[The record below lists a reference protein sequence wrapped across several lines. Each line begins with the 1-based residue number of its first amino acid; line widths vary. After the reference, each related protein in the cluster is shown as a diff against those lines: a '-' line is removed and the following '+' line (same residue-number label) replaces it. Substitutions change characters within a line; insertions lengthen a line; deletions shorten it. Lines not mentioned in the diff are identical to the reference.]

1 MRKQE
6 SVVLLT
12 DFWGSIL
19 RCEKDTGKTE
29 QEGFYF

>member
-12 DFWGSIL
+12 DFCGAIMRSK
-19 RCEKDTGKTE
+19 KDPGKTE

>member
-12 DFWGSIL
+12 DL
-19 RCEKDTGKTE
+19 RCKKDTGKTE